1 MYHLSGGEG
10 LQVTERNGWQ
20 KDAGEPALSPDGRYL
35 YYSKGVTPGQTFEY
49 DKNPYGT
56 IYAIIRRDLTTGS
69 WCSTA
74 TPSRTCGTV
83 TACGWSC

>member
-49 DKNPYGT
+49 DKNPT
-56 IYAIIRRDLTTGS
+56 AP
-69 WCSTA
+69 STRSSA
-74 TPSRTCGTV
+74 ETSPPGRG
-83 TACGWSC
+83 ARPQPPREPAAQ